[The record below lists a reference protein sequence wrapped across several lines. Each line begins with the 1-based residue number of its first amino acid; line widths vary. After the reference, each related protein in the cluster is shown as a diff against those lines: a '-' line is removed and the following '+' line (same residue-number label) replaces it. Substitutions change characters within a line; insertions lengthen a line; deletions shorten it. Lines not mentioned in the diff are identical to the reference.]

1 MIKKQKQ
8 QTETLK
14 KREISGVALM
24 SNRGQNTNK
33 INKHYK
39 NNK

>member
-8 QTETLK
+8 QTETL